1 MPGTKL
7 SYSLF
12 AGAIKF
18 LGGLKKMPNLRTMTC
33 NVLRVTTSLS
43 DRVFGS
49 ASETC
54 ARRAAQELQL
64 PPHFLQQLFAVED
77 KRFYYHPGVD
87 FLAVLRALVF
97 NFGTAPTRPHG
108 ASTITQQIYSNAARR
123 KGSYRSTVGFKIA
136 QSTWAI
142 KRTLTNS
149 KLNILKEYLESVYFG
164 RSYYGLNRAA
174 EGYYGRKP
182 RDLTIAESFF
192 LVERIARPNKVS
204 VTRVAILAERKP
216 IATLFE
222 ADLGVIRQLAV
233 LYERHFSC
241 GEVITTCL
249 ERSLR
254 KQVVP
259 TSTYLA
265 AASNER

>member
-1 MPGTKL
+1 M
-7 SYSLF
+7 SF
-12 AGAIKF
+12 M
-18 LGGLKKMPNLRTMTC
+18 LGDLTR
-33 NVLRVTTSLS
+33 NVLRVTTSVS
-43 DRVFGS
+43 DHVFGP
-49 ASETC
+49 ALETC

-64 PPHFLQQLFAVED
+64 PPYFVQQLFAVED
-77 KRFYYHPGVD
+77 KRFFYHPGVD
-87 FLAVLRALVF
+87 FLSVLRALFF
-97 NFGTAPTRPHG
+97 NLGTAATRPHG

-136 QSTWAI
+136 QSTWAL
-142 KRTLTNS
+142 KRTLTHS
-149 KLNILKEYLESVYFG
+149 KLSVLKEYLDSLYFG

-174 EGYYGRKP
+174 EGYCGRIP
-182 RDLTIAESFF
+182 RDLTIADSFF

-204 VTRVAILAERKP
+204 IPRVAILAERRP
-216 IATLFE
+216 IASLLK

-241 GEVITTCL
+241 GEVIEICL

-259 TSTYLA
+259 TSTYLRA
-265 AASNER
+265 VSSEP